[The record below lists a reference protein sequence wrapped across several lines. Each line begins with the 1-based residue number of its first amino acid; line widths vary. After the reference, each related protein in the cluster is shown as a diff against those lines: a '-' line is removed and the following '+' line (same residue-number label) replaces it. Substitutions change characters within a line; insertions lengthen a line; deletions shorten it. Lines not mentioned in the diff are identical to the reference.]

1 MTLKY
6 QLDSLDGLDD
16 NMRGM
21 YAEKDGKFVLA
32 IDGLPQ
38 PEDTSGLKAKVDE
51 LLAEKKAE
59 KKRREEAEEAARQ
72 AAEESARKNGDVE
85 ALESSWKQKLAERE
99 AELSNSLSQRD
110 AMLQDLTVNA
120 TAAGIA
126 NEIAMPGTSK
136 VLLPHITSRLRMEY
150 REGRPVTVV
159 LDAQGKPSA
168 LTVDELKKEIANDPA
183 FAPLIVGSQASGGG
197 AGGAKGG
204 GAAKQWHEMSGME
217 RVELRRK
224 DPALHARLKA
234 AAGAPKR

>member
-16 NMRGM
+16 NVRGM
-21 YAEKDGKFVLA
+21 YAERDGKFVLA

-59 KKRREEAEEAARQ
+59 KKRREEAEEAARH

-85 ALESSWKQKLAERE
+85 ALESSWKQKLADRE

-168 LTVDELKKEIANDPA
+168 MTVDELKQEISSDAA
-183 FAPLIVGSQASGGG
+183 FAPLIVGSKASGGG
-197 AGGAKGG
+197 AAGAKGG
-204 GAAKQWHEMSGME
+204 SATKRLSEMGDTE
-217 RVELRRK
+217 RVEWAKR
-224 DPALHARLKA
+224 DPEGFKRAVE
-234 AAGAPKR
+234 AGN

>member
-6 QLDSLDGLDD
+6 QLDSLEGLDD
-16 NMRGM
+16 SVRGM

-51 LLAEKKAE
+51 LLAEKKDEAR
-59 KKRREEAEEAARQ
+59 KRKEAEEAARK
-72 AAEESARKNGDVE
+72 AAEEAARKNGDVE
-85 ALESSWKQKLAERE
+85 ALEGSWKQKLADYETASRSEIER
-99 AELSNSLSQRD
+99 RD

-197 AGGAKGG
+197 AGGARGG
-204 GAAKQWHEMSGME
+204 RATKSLSEMGDTE
-217 RVELRRK
+217 RREWAQR
-224 DPALHARLKA
+224 DPEGFARAIAENK
-234 AAGAPKR
+234 